1 MFKAYRFTGTKKV
14 GALEL
19 SNPSRHQIY
28 TNTALISSV
37 YNIPL
42 FDNNSIVRISYSVTL
57 IRNLRPYRVELKKV
71 SSKYITLLAIKLLLS
86 LQGDSLTDDE
96 RKEVKE
102 IENQYASSKDEELL
116 NIAEALFENFMNK
129 VRERLGLEK
138 RKSISYYI

>member
-1 MFKAYRFTGTKKV
+1 M

-19 SNPSRHQIY
+19 SNPTRHQMY

-57 IRNLRPYRVELKKV
+57 IRNLKPYRVELEKV

-86 LQGDSLTDDE
+86 LQGDHLTDDE
-96 RKEVKE
+96 RKEVRE
-102 IENQYASSKDEELL
+102 IENQYASSKDKELL
-116 NIAEALFENFMNK
+116 NLAEALLENFMNK
-129 VRERLGLEK
+129 VRERSGLEK
-138 RKSISYYI
+138 RKSISYYV

>member
-1 MFKAYRFTGTKKV
+1 M
-14 GALEL
+14 EL
-19 SNPSRHQIY
+19 SNPTRHQMY

-57 IRNLRPYRVELKKV
+57 IRNLKPYRVELEKV

-86 LQGDSLTDDE
+86 LQGDHLTDDE

-102 IENQYASSKDEELL
+102 IENQYATSRDEHLL

-129 VRERLGLEK
+129 VRERLELK
-138 RKSISYYI
+138 KCKSISHYI